1 MIELTHLKEISK
13 VDRLPKEVQE
23 NIEGILSILDE
34 EYGVDRDQYKDNGGY
49 VIVVEDESDFQIIKK
64 KAHIDV
70 DNVIVEYVDK
80 IECSN
85 EKIYT
90 SSLTL
95 CNNDYSISLVIPFE
109 ITPKNILNQM

>member
-1 MIELTHLKEISK
+1 MIELAHLKEISK
-13 VDRLPKEVQE
+13 ADRLPKEVQE

-34 EYGVDRDQYKDNGGY
+34 EYGADRDQYKDNGGY
-49 VIVVEDESDFQIIKK
+49 VIVVEDESDFPIIKE

-85 EKIYT
+85 EKVYT
-90 SSLTL
+90 SSLAL
-95 CNNDYSISLVIPFE
+95 CNNDYSVSLVIPFE